1 MSGWYIYPR
10 KIVCV
15 VFYCYLNTF
24 QSLKSIVGFFLPK
37 NSEKGTFLI
46 FDEKRADFIQNF
58 CIFGAETSILTSFQ
72 FNLWTIDHE
81 KPLEPQG
88 IGVVL
93 LLIDFFQKKKH
104 FSERS
109 YFLMF
114 FIIKK
119 MTIRKIR
126 KRAIIKATASKPII
140 PIV

>member
-58 CIFGAETSILTSFQ
+58 CIFGAERDILTSFQ

-93 LLIDFFQKKKH
+93 LLRYFFQKKKH
-104 FSERS
+104 FSERHRP
-109 YFLMF
+109 LH
-114 FIIKK
+114 
-119 MTIRKIR
+119 
-126 KRAIIKATASKPII
+126 
-140 PIV
+140 